1 MYHRYRIFPKIAGE
15 ITTANYAEELAKIDL
30 PYFNEL
36 VNLISLERLLMDYEA
51 KESKAA
57 KEISQ
62 AGKEL
67 PSKETSA
74 TEETTVPETKVGSK
88 PKRVSDKRPYESKL
102 TDKQYSMLAA
112 CIETIKL
119 FRRPVSIA
127 NLKKLLK
134 GKLPE
139 PLQVTNQK
147 SLVYLLDQLKENK
160 FIKETWMSI
169 AEGNKDFISF
179 RTDGNERRYGSQ
191 PHYITMQQL
200 LNNRRRNQRE
210 AINGLDTIEETVE
223 SMAENRDN

>member
-1 MYHRYRIFPKIAGE
+1 
-15 ITTANYAEELAKIDL
+15 
-30 PYFNEL
+30 
-36 VNLISLERLLMDYEA
+36 
-51 KESKAA
+51 
-57 KEISQ
+57 
-62 AGKEL
+62 
-67 PSKETSA
+67 
-74 TEETTVPETKVGSK
+74 
-88 PKRVSDKRPYESKL
+88 
-102 TDKQYSMLAA
+102 LAA